1 MRTAS
6 PLRYPGGKWRIAALF
21 EQLLTLNGLESVRY
35 VEPYAGGAS
44 LALSL
49 LLAGRVAEAHLNDLD
64 PAIYAFWHSLLTRT
78 RDFIEF
84 IERVPVT
91 PDEWYRQKNVYS
103 GSAKRCRFALG
114 CATFFLNRTNSPEN
128 K

>member
-6 PLRYPGGKWRIAALF
+6 PLRHPGGKWRAAAFF
-21 EQLLTLNGLESVRY
+21 EQLLTLNGLEGVRY

-44 LALSL
+44 LARSL

-78 RDFIEF
+78 KDLIEF
-84 IERVPVT
+84 IEPC
-91 PDEWYRQKNVYS
+91 PYGAQ
-103 GSAKRCRFALG
+103 CF
-114 CATFFLNRTNSPEN
+114 
-128 K
+128 